1 MKVLLLSALLALSSV
16 AAAQDKQPP
25 EQRGTGT
32 PAATPADPNAA
43 LIDFQRPCYPLKACA
58 ACAAQLDQK
67 SAVPVVVDRRL
78 VLVCADA
85 CKAGVEAKKADIF
98 KAIDEG
104 VIAAQKANYPLEKCP
119 ISGEKLGGMGEPVD
133 KVVGM
138 RLVRLCCKNCV
149 GKVEGDPEPTL
160 GKLNKAY
167 IASQKAAYGVTV
179 CPVSNHALEEGKAVD
194 ALYGTTLVRLCS
206 EECRTTLN
214 RAPQRVINR
223 LENLRA
229 GKPFDDDA
237 GKEAREKKHDGSG
250 EGKEKKKDGEGRGK
264 VKDGE
269 KTGGEK
275 TGRDKTGGG
284 EKAGG

>member
-16 AAAQDKQPP
+16 AAAQDKKP
-25 EQRGTGT
+25 ERGAAA
-32 PAATPADPNAA
+32 PAVADPNAS
-43 LIDFQRPCYPLKACA
+43 LIEFQRPCYPLKACA
-58 ACAAQLDQK
+58 ACAAALDQK
-67 SAVPVVVDRRL
+67 TAVPVVVDRRL

-149 GKVEGDPEPTL
+149 GKVESDPEPTL

-179 CPVSNHALEEGKAVD
+179 CPVSNHPLEEGKAID

-206 EECRTTLN
+206 DECRTTLN
-214 RAPQRVINR
+214 RSPQRVINR
-223 LENLRA
+223 LESLRA
-229 GKPFDDDA
+229 GKPIDDA
-237 GKEAREKKHDGSG
+237 GEKKHDGSG

-264 VKDGE
+264 VKEGE
-269 KTGGEK
+269 KAGGEK
-275 TGRDKTGGG
+275 TGRDRTGGG
-284 EKAGG
+284 EKTGG